1 MALKSPIEI
10 RHYYEVMRAKVNLTE
25 HTNCKNFISIPFTS
39 FVWENLKWERG
50 WGDPELKKTLSK
62 TLSFR
67 CLRRKRLKEALSPCL
82 S

>member
-1 MALKSPIEI
+1 
-10 RHYYEVMRAKVNLTE
+10 MRAKVNLTE
-25 HTNCKNFISIPFTS
+25 HTNCKILFQFHLRVNVTS
-39 FVWENLKWERG
+39 FVCENLKWERG
-50 WGDPELKKTLSK
+50 WGDPELKK